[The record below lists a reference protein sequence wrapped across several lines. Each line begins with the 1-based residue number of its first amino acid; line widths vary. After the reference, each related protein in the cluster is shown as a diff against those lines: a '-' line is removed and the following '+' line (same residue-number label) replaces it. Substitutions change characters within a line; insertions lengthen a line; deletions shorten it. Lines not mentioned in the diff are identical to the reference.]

1 MYLSR
6 IAIDLLN
13 RNTLRALD
21 NLEIMHGIVES
32 CFGEVTERVLWRL
45 DELKGET
52 YLLLL
57 STSKPDFARLAAQ
70 IGKPGNSG
78 EIRDYE
84 PLLKRTVADTTWRFR
99 LKANPVMSVPG
110 KLNHRGKIKAIT
122 IAAHQRSWLERQGKN
137 HGFTVVPDQ
146 FDVVRS
152 EWHIFRNK
160 GRTISLL
167 GVTFEGVLTIT
178 DTELFQKA
186 MKEGIGRGKAYGMG
200 MLTVVSYG

>member
-21 NLEIMHGIVES
+21 NLEIMHGMVES
-32 CFGEVTERVLWRL
+32 CFSEVKERVLWRL

-57 STSKPDFARLAAQ
+57 STSKPDFTHLTSQ
-70 IGKPGNSG
+70 IGKPGDCG

-84 PLLKRTVADTTWRFR
+84 PLLNRTVAGTTWRFR

-110 KLNHRGKIKAIT
+110 KMNQRGKIKAIT

-137 HGFTVVPDQ
+137 HGFMVAQDQ
-146 FDVVRS
+146 FDAVRS

-160 GRTISLL
+160 GRVITIL
-167 GVTFEGVLTIT
+167 GVTFEGILTIT
-178 DTELFQKA
+178 DTELFQKTL
-186 MKEGIGRGKAYGMG
+186 KEGIGRGKAYGMG
-200 MLTVVSYG
+200 MLTVVTNG